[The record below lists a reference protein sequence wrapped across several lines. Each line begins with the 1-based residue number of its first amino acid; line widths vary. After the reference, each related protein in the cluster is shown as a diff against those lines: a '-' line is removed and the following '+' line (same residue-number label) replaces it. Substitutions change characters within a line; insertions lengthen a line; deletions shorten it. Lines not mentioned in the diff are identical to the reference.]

1 MELAAAAPLALLV
14 LASHG
19 SLRRPPAWALLAPL
33 AAFALAPGGSV
44 HHPEKA
50 QGAYGG
56 PWSAHQGRPNP
67 GLWALAPLALVPIR
81 QGRRQPLPPQGGL
94 LLA

>member
-1 MELAAAAPLALLV
+1 VVELAAAAPLALLV

-50 QGAYGG
+50 QGAYG
-56 PWSAHQGRPNP
+56 RPNP

-81 QGRRQPLPPQGGL
+81 HGRRQPLPPQGGL